1 MTVFKI
7 WRFWHFSWIFVNS
20 KCKHE
25 TVSVIFKHSGSLS
38 IWLLRVKNPLGYGH
52 EKIVWKWLWDSW
64 KSWKRDDCLA
74 KSWGAW
80 KSTQKKMQLM
90 TQWAHTETL
99 MIAWVPLKLY
109 LKQKKVEGMM
119 LWIAALLT
127 HTHVHSFPLP
137 FKSDTNKTLIRFF
150 KREISLSKMLV
161 SAIKS
166 VLLTFTLK
174 LLKN

>member
-1 MTVFKI
+1 MK
-7 WRFWHFSWIFVNS
+7 WAY
-20 KCKHE
+20 
-25 TVSVIFKHSGSLS
+25 SVIFKHSGSLS

-109 LKQKKVEGMM
+109 LKQKEEEM
-119 LWIAALLT
+119 LWIAALLSVFSHMFT
-127 HTHVHSFPLP
+127 HFP

>member
-25 TVSVIFKHSGSLS
+25 TVSVIFKHCASLS

-127 HTHVHSFPLP
+127 HTHVHSFPLQKWHKQNLDKV
-137 FKSDTNKTLIRFF
+137 F
-150 KREISLSKMLV
+150 
-161 SAIKS
+161 
-166 VLLTFTLK
+166 
-174 LLKN
+174 